1 MNENSAES
9 TAPRV
14 THAPDKHRYEISVDG
29 EPAGFTE
36 YADRDNQRVLYS
48 THVDERFTG
57 RGLGGQLTAFA
68 LTHTREAG
76 LRAVPVCP
84 YVAKYVEKHRD
95 FADVV
100 DPVSDE
106 ALATARSAQHR

>member
-1 MNENSAES
+1 MNENSADS

-14 THAPDKHRYEISVDG
+14 VHTPDKHRYEISVD
-29 EPAGFTE
+29 EELAGFTE
-36 YADRDNQRVLYS
+36 YADRDNQRVFYS
-48 THVDERFTG
+48 THVEERFAG
-57 RGLGGQLTAFA
+57 RGLAGQLTAFA
-68 LTHTREAG
+68 LAHTREVG

-84 YVAKYVEKHRD
+84 YVARYVEKHRD

-100 DPVSDE
+100 DPVTDE